1 MFLLLSDLSKLTLK
15 FESLSS
21 FKSKLI
27 DILFNIYFY
36 LGHNQDKLS
45 KTRKVELTTTMSR
58 HYIIDK
64 ELKSFGD
71 LRRLLRG
78 FPLLKLRL
86 ATIYSQLV

>member
-36 LGHNQDKLS
+36 LGRNQDKLS
-45 KTRKVELTTTMSR
+45 MTRKVELITTTPKTL
-58 HYIIDK
+58 Y
-64 ELKSFGD
+64 
-71 LRRLLRG
+71 
-78 FPLLKLRL
+78 
-86 ATIYSQLV
+86 Y